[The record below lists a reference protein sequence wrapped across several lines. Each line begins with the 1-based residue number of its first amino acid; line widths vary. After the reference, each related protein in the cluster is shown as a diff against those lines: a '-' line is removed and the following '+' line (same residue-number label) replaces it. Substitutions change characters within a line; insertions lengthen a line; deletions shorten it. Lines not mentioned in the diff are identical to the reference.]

1 MWGSILFD
9 DSFFSVLKGSLA
21 ALEAEEFGTRRVF
34 DELAFCH
41 DVPRFACDRRPRLS
55 CRYRRA
61 LPIIGFCAGR
71 MHG

>member
-41 DVPRFACDRRPRLS
+41 DISSIRL
-55 CRYRRA
+55 
-61 LPIIGFCAGR
+61 
-71 MHG
+71 

>member
-21 ALEAEEFGTRRVF
+21 ALEAEEFGARRVF

-41 DVPRFACDRRPRLS
+41 DVPRISKPFFRPL
-55 CRYRRA
+55 A
-61 LPIIGFCAGR
+61 VGILTG
-71 MHG
+71 